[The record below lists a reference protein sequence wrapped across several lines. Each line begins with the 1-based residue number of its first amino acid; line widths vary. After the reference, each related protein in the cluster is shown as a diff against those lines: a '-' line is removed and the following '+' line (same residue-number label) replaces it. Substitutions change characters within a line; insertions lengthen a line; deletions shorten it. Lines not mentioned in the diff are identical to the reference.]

1 MEKIIKF
8 VDIETQKQKVH
19 QHKGP
24 ISIKNIDIN
33 KIVVSKKVSFGKKGF
48 KYFIG
53 FKDAKKVKPLF
64 IFLSK
69 MGIYRRYFDET
80 KYISFLIKDD
90 YLLQKYKEIWEKV
103 KSSLKIEFEISEP
116 VYNEEILNLK

>member
-1 MEKIIKF
+1 
-8 VDIETQKQKVH
+8 
-19 QHKGP
+19 
-24 ISIKNIDIN
+24 
-33 KIVVSKKVSFGKKGF
+33 
-48 KYFIG
+48 
-53 FKDAKKVKPLF
+53 
-64 IFLSK
+64 